1 MHKFQITK
9 AEEIIKIEVF
19 KGNDVILTKD
29 FPLEGFNLDEARQQL
44 KRDVQTLEVQ
54 QKEKERLEN
63 KKNELKKLLNKK
75 FDL

>member
-1 MHKFQITK
+1 MKYQITN
-9 AEEIIKIEVF
+9 IDNTIRIEVS
-19 KGNDVILTKD
+19 KGNEILLTKD

-44 KRDVQTLEVQ
+44 KRDIQVMEVQ
-54 QKEKERLEN
+54 QKEKNQKEA